1 MTYSAH
7 YQKQLLKLHETKQS
21 FGTKSGY
28 KGVDEW
34 IEKYQ
39 PASIIDYGCGK
50 GMLLASLVEKH
61 NLKGIGYDPGVKEF
75 MNLPTEPA
83 DVLVSTDVLEHIE
96 PNYIN
101 EVLAQIDRLY
111 LKSAWLLIDTAPA
124 IKVLADGRNAHLIL
138 EDHDWWTSKI
148 LETMPNSTIVSNRIK
163 KNKII
168 MELVKSG
175 TNTTKP

>member
-7 YQKQLLKLHETKQS
+7 YQRQLLKLHDSKQS

-28 KGVDEW
+28 KGVNEW

-39 PASIIDYGCGK
+39 PTSIIDYGCGK
-50 GMLLASLVEKH
+50 GMLLKTLVEKY
-61 NLKGIGYDPGVKEF
+61 NLKGTGYDPGVKEF
-75 MNLPTEPA
+75 MNVPKEPA

-96 PNYIN
+96 PNYID
-101 EVLAQIDRLY
+101 EVLKQIDSLF

-124 IKVLADGRNAHLIL
+124 IKILADGRNAHLIL
-138 EDHDWWTSKI
+138 EDQQWWTDKVV
-148 LETMPNSTIVSNRIK
+148 ETMTNSKIVSNRIK

-168 MELVKSG
+168 MELVKVG
-175 TNTTKP
+175 TDITKP